1 MIKRVLCA
9 NCCVFMSCTKTA
21 KPIVVNDSVVFYAD
35 VYTCKVCGNSTVPID
50 NDWVEVTGLEI
61 NPIKVTET

>member
-9 NCCVFMSCTKTA
+9 NCCVFMSCSKTG

-35 VYTCKVCGNSTVPID
+35 VYTCKLCGNSTVPID
-50 NDWVEVTGLEI
+50 TDWMEATGKEN
-61 NPIKVTET
+61 NPIKVAET